1 MIIAIEGV
9 SAAGKTTWASRY
21 APAVV
26 DETTD
31 TPPTADDMSAAQYW
45 SDKHS
50 ERWLR
55 GLELERTHDVVCFD
69 TDPLKI
75 HYAWC
80 LWQIG
85 SGSRET
91 WMANVQATRKRISE
105 KQLGFADQVVFLE
118 PPEQIIR
125 LQRAD
130 DKARLRRSFETHIR
144 LYGPLR
150 RWYLQLETL
159 SPGSVLFNAHQA
171 QEWTPARLRADRFS
185 LELFD
190 ALIATTDRL
199 GWQPI
204 SP

>member
-26 DETTD
+26 DEITTA
-31 TPPTADDMSAAQYW
+31 PPTADDASVAQYW
-45 SDKHS
+45 SDENS
-50 ERWLR
+50 ERWRR
-55 GLELERTHDVVCFD
+55 GLELERTHDIVCFD

-105 KQLGFADQVVFLE
+105 KQLGFADQIVFLD
-118 PPEQIIR
+118 PPEQTIR
-125 LQRAD
+125 LQRTN
-130 DKARLRRSFETHIR
+130 DKTRLRRSFETHIR
-144 LYGPLR
+144 LYEPLR

-159 SPGSVLFNAHQA
+159 SPGSVLFNAYQA
-171 QEWTPARLRADRFS
+171 QDWTPARLRADRYE

-190 ALIATTDRL
+190 ALIDAADRRD
-199 GWQPI
+199 W
-204 SP
+204 

>member
-1 MIIAIEGV
+1 MIIVIEGV

-26 DETTD
+26 DEITT
-31 TPPTADDMSAAQYW
+31 TPPTEDDASVAQYW
-45 SDKHS
+45 SDEDS
-50 ERWLR
+50 ERWRR
-55 GLELERTHDVVCFD
+55 GLELERIHDIVCFD

-91 WMANVQATRKRISE
+91 WMANVQTTRKRISE
-105 KQLGFADQVVFLE
+105 KQLGFADQIVFLD
-118 PPEQIIR
+118 PPEQTIR
-125 LQRAD
+125 LQRTN
-130 DKARLRRSFETHIR
+130 DKTRLRRSFETHIR
-144 LYGPLR
+144 LYEPLR

-171 QEWTPARLRADRFS
+171 QDWTPARLRADRYD
-185 LELFD
+185 LGLFD
-190 ALIATTDRL
+190 ALIDATDRRD
-199 GWQPI
+199 W
-204 SP
+204 